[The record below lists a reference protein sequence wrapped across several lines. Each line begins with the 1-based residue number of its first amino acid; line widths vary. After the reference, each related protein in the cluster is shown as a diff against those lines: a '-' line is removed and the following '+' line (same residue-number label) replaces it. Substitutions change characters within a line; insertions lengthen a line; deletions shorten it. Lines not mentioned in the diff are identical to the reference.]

1 MIFIENQKKTDFF
14 LSKPDYFYQYDLILF
29 IQNFDDQSYQFSKLS
44 VILGNTVLT
53 KKWLSQLI
61 IDGCNIT
68 KGNIDL
74 LRCKSNLMAVER
86 SNNSGYDGEIL

>member
-1 MIFIENQKKTDFF
+1 MNKYSLRISLHQKHIPVKGGNNHDFHRKPKKTDFF

-53 KKWLSQLI
+53 KK
-61 IDGCNIT
+61 
-68 KGNIDL
+68 
-74 LRCKSNLMAVER
+74 
-86 SNNSGYDGEIL
+86 